1 MRVISEASLSMRAA
15 KRRLTTLLLRHWQLS
30 LHPWGKSL
38 MGSSDASGWGAGSA
52 VCPRGH
58 AGAAALLFVEQ
69 PEAIVSGAVIS
80 SPAQR
85 EQLFSWCLENTL
97 SSSTVTA

>member
-1 MRVISEASLSMRAA
+1 MHQAGGLAARSVPVGTLVLQRSSL
-15 KRRLTTLLLRHWQLS
+15 W
-30 LHPWGKSL
+30 
-38 MGSSDASGWGAGSA
+38 SSQRPSS
-52 VCPRGH
+52 
-58 AGAAALLFVEQ
+58 Q
-69 PEAIVSGAVIS
+69 PQQQFSGAVIS